1 MIGHLLVVAVV
12 LVVMDTDWEIMDLV
26 AVVLEIIKL
35 EVAQQYPQDLGLLL

>member
-1 MIGHLLVVAVV
+1 MIGQLLVAVAVV
-12 LVVMDTDWEIMDLV
+12 ELMDIVMQIMELV